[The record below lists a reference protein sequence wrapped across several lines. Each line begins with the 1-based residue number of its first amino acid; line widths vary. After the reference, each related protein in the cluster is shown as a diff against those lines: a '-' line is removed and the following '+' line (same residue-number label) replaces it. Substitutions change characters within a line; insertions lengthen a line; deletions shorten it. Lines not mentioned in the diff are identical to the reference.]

1 MTDSR
6 NKQTVL
12 EYVDAFNHANMETL
26 RRLHTEDA
34 VIRGVLG
41 WGGLNEVMPIWQM
54 LHDAFAVSMHV
65 DSIIE
70 EGDIVAVRYTERGTS
85 VGPFR
90 GQEPTG
96 KSYEIVAM
104 EWFEMKEGLIHRRW
118 GARDSG
124 AQQRQMG
131 LAPL

>member
-1 MTDSR
+1 MAEENIDEYLAVPKTFATRTGHFALRVTGDSMTDAGILER
-6 NKQTVL
+6 DVVVVKQQSS
-12 EYVDAFNHANMETL
+12 A
-26 RRLHTEDA
+26 
-34 VIRGVLG
+34 
-41 WGGLNEVMPIWQM
+41 
-54 LHDAFAVSMHV
+54 
-65 DSIIE
+65 E